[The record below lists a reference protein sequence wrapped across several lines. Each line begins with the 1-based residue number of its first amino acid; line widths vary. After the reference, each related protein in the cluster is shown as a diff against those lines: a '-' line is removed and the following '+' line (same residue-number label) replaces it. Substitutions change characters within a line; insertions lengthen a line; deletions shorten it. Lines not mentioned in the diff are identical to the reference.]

1 MRHLR
6 FMPLTHRD
14 FGFEPLRLK
23 SIMRPLDQF
32 SVGDKGQGKA
42 LCHSPIAIVF
52 GISTSLSLPRFRRLK
67 SSLKFCV
74 INYRL
79 KSAAWLA
86 FALPL
91 PAHAIGFSQWLMT
104 NFF

>member
-1 MRHLR
+1 M
-6 FMPLTHRD
+6 
-14 FGFEPLRLK
+14 
-23 SIMRPLDQF
+23 
-32 SVGDKGQGKA
+32 GQGTGKA

-67 SSLKFCV
+67 SALKFCA
-74 INYRL
+74 INYGL

-91 PAHAIGFSQWLMT
+91 PAHAIGFSQ
-104 NFF
+104 